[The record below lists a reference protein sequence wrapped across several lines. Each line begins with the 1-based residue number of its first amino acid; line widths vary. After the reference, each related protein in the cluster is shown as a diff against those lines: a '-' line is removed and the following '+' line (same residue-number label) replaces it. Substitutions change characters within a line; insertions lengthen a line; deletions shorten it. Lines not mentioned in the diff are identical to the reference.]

1 MFKYET
7 LIVND
12 DHDDNNNH
20 DLFQCVQSQSKF
32 QFFLLLWAMSA
43 IDVLWKWNAN
53 VCIGGE
59 NTLGIIIKIMWK
71 NSKLL
76 PFRMLNNRAHLVF
89 ILSRSA
95 TTIFTLQHVFNVF
108 LFEYIFFSLCLHFLS
123 RVRSSFHFFCFI
135 CLNPFECT
143 SFPLNVLWNWKA
155 DLNFNHNNVNDRQ
168 QWQQQRRL
176 RWLKQSEYAAYE
188 VVGAVVLWI
197 NYKKL
202 FHFSFWRVY
211 FFSEC

>member
-108 LFEYIFFSLCLHFLS
+108 LFEYIFFSLCLHLLS
-123 RVRSSFHFFCFI
+123 LARALPSISSVLFAWTHLNALHFHSMFCGTEK
-135 CLNPFECT
+135 LT
-143 SFPLNVLWNWKA
+143 
-155 DLNFNHNNVNDRQ
+155 
-168 QWQQQRRL
+168 
-176 RWLKQSEYAAYE
+176 
-188 VVGAVVLWI
+188 WI
-197 NYKKL
+197 STIL
-202 FHFSFWRVY
+202 M
-211 FFSEC
+211 